1 VGALNSASRATTA
14 FAFIAI
20 VSLAAVGAAL
30 VSQHV
35 FNMQPCAWCV
45 LQRLIF
51 LVIAAFGLIGLVL
64 SRLAFGR
71 LLAAGLSLLGAASG
85 IAAALWLFFY
95 ASSSTSCNLTLA
107 DRIVGGLGLDERLP
121 EVFEARASCAEAAVK
136 LLGIPYALWALA
148 VFVTIALAALI
159 ALRGR
164 RSAGI

>member
-1 VGALNSASRATTA
+1 MGTVQRPRSATTP
-14 FAFIAI
+14 FAFIVAI
-20 VSLAAVGAAL
+20 SLAAVGAAL

-51 LVIAAFGLIGLVL
+51 LVLAAFGLLGLVL
-64 SRLAFGR
+64 SRVAFGR
-71 LLAAGLSLLGAASG
+71 LLAAGLSLLGAVSG

-95 ASSSTSCNLTLA
+95 ASSSTSCKLTLA

-121 EVFEARASCAEAAVK
+121 EIFEARASCADAAVD
-136 LLGIPYALWALA
+136 LLGLPYALWALA
-148 VFVTIALAALI
+148 VFGTIALAALI

>member
-1 VGALNSASRATTA
+1 MGALHSTGRATTA
-14 FAFIAI
+14 FALIATT
-20 VSLAAVGAAL
+20 SLAAVGAAL

-51 LVIAAFGLIGLVL
+51 LVVAAFGLLGLAL
-64 SRLAFGR
+64 SRHPAGR

-85 IAAALWLFFY
+85 IAAALWLYFY

-107 DRIVGGLGLDERLP
+107 DRIVAGLGLDERLP
-121 EVFEARASCAEAAVK
+121 EVFEARASCADAAVK

-148 VFVTIALAALI
+148 LFVLIAIAALAALRDRS
-159 ALRGR
+159 RG
-164 RSAGI
+164 SA